1 MKYAILIYISF
12 SPLALAGNELGNGGD
27 GFAQDFVATGR
38 GMVAELRDNPDPRI
52 SDFAAFEKAV
62 SNTHV
67 ASTTDP
73 LLLDGQ
79 EVDAINYPH
88 EGRITMSRPHWGALS
103 AEKRRAL
110 VLHEYLG
117 ICCDRSDRN
126 YEISSSYTT
135 DDIPAPVRDHPI
147 DLQLRSGYTS
157 NFYSGL
163 KPDRPTVGIT
173 LGWELTHR
181 STLGLSFDSYQ
192 FKKTD
197 VGVTPSDSQSRR
209 DRIMELGAN
218 YRYWLNDRRT
228 LRPYLVSAVGLGSNQ
243 IAYGFSPY
251 EDDNTFDS
259 PYAFLFG
266 RVGTGAALRI
276 SSSASLD
283 LSVNV
288 DGMYGV
294 QRDGRSS
301 LLAEALVGLNVFL

>member
-135 DDIPAPVRDHPI
+135 DDIPAAVISPI
-147 DLQLRSGYTS
+147 GELACATSKHTLSG
-157 NFYSGL
+157 
-163 KPDRPTVGIT
+163 
-173 LGWELTHR
+173 
-181 STLGLSFDSYQ
+181 
-192 FKKTD
+192 
-197 VGVTPSDSQSRR
+197 
-209 DRIMELGAN
+209 
-218 YRYWLNDRRT
+218 
-228 LRPYLVSAVGLGSNQ
+228 
-243 IAYGFSPY
+243 
-251 EDDNTFDS
+251 
-259 PYAFLFG
+259 G
-266 RVGTGAALRI
+266 RVGELTQRLFDEITAI
-276 SSSASLD
+276 Q
-283 LSVNV
+283 
-288 DGMYGV
+288 YGEKP
-294 QRDGRSS
+294 DTFGWTEE
-301 LLAEALVGLNVFL
+301 LK